1 MSSVRFVDDAALM
14 ALFRSIAEHD
24 PSRTA
29 QLLAA
34 TPGLATSPLA
44 EGATRANPS
53 DAFLTPIRH
62 HVYRGDTALHVA
74 AASYDAPLVDDLVV
88 AGASVHAVN
97 RRGATPLHY
106 AVDGG
111 PGAGPRLSEAQSKT
125 IERLIHHGADV
136 HATDKSGTAPLHRAI
151 RNRCAAAVLVL
162 LEAGAD
168 PHAPNGKGSTPIQL
182 AEWTT
187 GRGGSGSPEAKA
199 QQALILE
206 YLTGR

>member
-1 MSSVRFVDDAALM
+1 VRLVDDAALM
-14 ALFRSIAEHD
+14 ALFRSIANSDTE
-24 PSRTA
+24 STS

-34 TPGLATSPLA
+34 TPDLATSTLA
-44 EGATRANPS
+44 GGATRANPS
-53 DAFLTPIRH
+53 DSFLTSIRH
-62 HVYRGDTALHVA
+62 YVYRGDTALHVA
-74 AASYDAPLVDDLVV
+74 AAAYDAPLVDQLVT
-88 AGASVHAVN
+88 AGASVRAVN

-111 PGAGPRLSEAQSKT
+111 PFAGDTRTHAQTRT
-125 IERLIHHGADV
+125 IERLVGHGADV

-168 PHAPNGKGSTPIQL
+168 PHAPNGNGSTPIQL

-199 QQALILE
+199 QQVLILE
-206 YLTGR
+206 YLSRR